1 LTFSIVIPSY
11 NHWDLTHSLLFD
23 IYNNFPQ
30 DVEILVVDDCSP
42 DAEVLKGLA
51 WWMNG
56 MLKGRLHVIIN
67 KENLGFLR
75 TANLGVSKATGEM
88 VMLVSNDVRIP
99 DKSVVSKLK
108 DVFGVYENPLLVGVR
123 MLDYDTGWNTFDGK
137 VYPYLEGWFLAF
149 RKSEWEKFGGFDTRY
164 TFADFEDVDISTT
177 YRKGGGTLFALNV
190 EMLHLGAQTYGY
202 TAERESNTRANQI
215 RFVEKWCKNEN
226 K

>member
-11 NHWDLTHSLLFD
+11 GHWDLTHSLLFD

-75 TANLGVSKATGEM
+75 TANLGVSKATGDM
-88 VMLVSNDVRIP
+88 VMLVSNDVRIN
-99 DKSVVSKLK
+99 DRLAYSRLSGAVNC
-108 DVFGVYENPLLVGVR
+108 DIDGVFAGARL
-123 MLDYDTGWNTFDGK
+123 LDYDTGWNTFGGRT
-137 VYPYLEGWFLAF
+137 YPYLEGWLLVFW
-149 RKSEWEKFGGFDTRY
+149 KSWWMKLGGFDERY
-164 TFADFEDVDISTT
+164 APYDFEDVDLST
-177 YRKGGGTLFALNV
+177 KVLASGGKIVGVDIQA
-190 EMLHLGAQTYGY
+190 LHLGAQTYKY
-202 TAERESNTRANQI
+202 SLDREAQTKINQ
-215 RFVEKWCKNEN
+215 EKFRLKWKPQT
-226 K
+226 